1 MTLLDGSLI
10 RYFMPIRKVA
20 ALRVFT
26 VFAVFALLTLSGCQ
40 QLTKTFKPTE
50 SPYQRKDWPHWIDVD
65 KNCRNTRQELL
76 IVTSQ
81 KPVQYKDTRQCTV
94 KAGKW
99 IGPYTG
105 KTLTKASDV
114 DIDHIVP
121 LAHAHRHGAAN
132 WTRAQRR
139 TFANDFENLL
149 VVDDATNQAK
159 SNKAPHEWLPPN
171 KAFWCEYGQ
180 RWQRVKDK
188 YRLFYSDPE
197 RNVLERLSA
206 YCLH

>member
-1 MTLLDGSLI
+1 MLPMRTLMVLV
-10 RYFMPIRKVA
+10 M
-20 ALRVFT
+20 
-26 VFAVFALLTLSGCQ
+26 LLVLAGCQ
-40 QLTKTFKPTE
+40 QLTKPTE
-50 SPYQRKDWPHWIDVD
+50 PPYQRKDWPHWIDAD

-76 IVTSQ
+76 IATSQ
-81 KPVQYKDTRQCTV
+81 KPVQFKDARQCTV

-105 KTLTKASDV
+105 KTFTKASDV

-121 LAHAHRHGAAN
+121 LAHAHRHGASN
-132 WTRAQRR
+132 WSREQRR

-159 SNKAPHEWLPPN
+159 SDKAPHQWLPPN

-180 RWQRVKDK
+180 RWQRIKEK
-188 YRLFYSDPE
+188 YRLFYGDQE
-197 RNVLERLSA
+197 RYVLNELA
-206 YCLH
+206 AGCVQ